1 MWDTVS
7 TPVPIFEDEDEA
19 ELIKAFVELS
29 ARYPNYPAFA
39 IAQHIFKDLRDPV
52 LRANQ
57 AALQWSQDLNIRV
70 RIDKAR
76 ANGNA
81 EPEALTKEALQAK
94 IFAVIEDTTITSTE
108 KKVKIDGLMG
118 IAELNG
124 WKVKAVEK
132 KTEDVSR
139 RFPVIRMGV
148 YPDAA

>member
-57 AALQWSQDLNIRV
+57 AALQWSEDLAIKERIRQA
-70 RIDKAR
+70 KL
-76 ANGNA
+76 NGNR
-81 EPEALTKEALQAK
+81 EPEVLTKEALQAK
-94 IFAVIEDTTITSTE
+94 IFATIEDETIGYSE
-108 KKVKIDGLMG
+108 KKVRIEGYMA
-118 IAELNG
+118 IAELHG

-132 KTEDVSR
+132 RNEDVTR
-139 RFPVIRMGV
+139 RFPVVRMSV